1 MNPQVIQQI
10 KGLMNQ
16 IKMAQ
21 NPQLAL
27 NEMLLNNP
35 QLQQIINL
43 IKNGGGDPKT
53 AFLNMAK
60 QMGIN
65 PQDVINQL
73 M

>member
-1 MNPQVIQQI
+1 MIQQI
-10 KGLMNQ
+10 KGIMNQ

-27 NEMLLNNP
+27 NQLLSNNP
-35 QLQQIINL
+35 QLQQVINL
-43 IKNGGGDPKT
+43 IKSSGGDPKT
-53 AFLNMAK
+53 TFMNMAK

-65 PQDVINQL
+65 PQDIINQL

>member
-43 IKNGGGDPKT
+43 IKNGGGDSKT

>member
-1 MNPQVIQQI
+1 
-10 KGLMNQ
+10 MNQ

-21 NPQLAL
+21 NPQFAL
-27 NEMLLNNP
+27 NQLLSSNP
-35 QLQQIINL
+35 RLQQVIGL

-53 AFLNMAK
+53 TFMNMAK

-65 PQDVINQL
+65 PQDIINQL